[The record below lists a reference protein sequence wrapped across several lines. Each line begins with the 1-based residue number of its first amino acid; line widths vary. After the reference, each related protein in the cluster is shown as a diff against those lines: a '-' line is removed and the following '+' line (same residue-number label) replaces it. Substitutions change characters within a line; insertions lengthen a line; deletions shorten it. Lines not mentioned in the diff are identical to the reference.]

1 MNKKRKT
8 QFGVLSAALLMALT
22 LQPITNTVHA
32 QETSGE
38 QIVEQKPES
47 APESATEETSAPVKN
62 SQGAAETKESAS
74 ASSSEAAV
82 EEESS
87 TAEKGE
93 TSQGETSQEGETSSQ
108 NPSDSSEE
116 KPILPENA
124 PESST
129 EQKSE
134 APAPAKAQRAPRRSL
149 GGIREINGKLY
160 LYDEQGNLRKD
171 NKWVEYQG
179 KYYFP
184 NAQGVLYRDQIITFG
199 PKVAYYM
206 NHEGTYATGFQTVG
220 GWLMYFREDGIRA
233 NDNTWVKTE
242 RGWVFPNAEGKLY
255 HDRIITFGSK
265 VAYYMKSDGTYATGF
280 QEVDGNLMY
289 FRENGVRA
297 NDNKWVETERG
308 WIFPNA
314 QGVLYRN
321 RFITFGPKVAYYM
334 KDDGTFAT
342 GFQEVDG
349 NLMYF
354 RKNGVRAN
362 DNKWVETER
371 GWIFPNAQGVLYRNR
386 FITFGRDV
394 AYLMGEDG
402 IKKTGLTRF
411 KGALYPLDSLSGKL
425 MKYTPGYHVI
435 NGRRYYVRPDGTISD
450 SGHWVEKNGRRYYEK
465 VDGTYF
471 KNQQISFG
479 NVYYYMDGDGATT
492 SGIHQVGNN
501 YYFYDPARNNERRNV
516 EGVFHWKGNSYY
528 IGSQSAILTNQFVLV
543 DDQGYDADDK
553 GILHKTS
560 RLLVIDLSTHQKPY
574 NFDFDTFAKGVS
586 GVILRAGYTG
596 YGTGDYYDKDAE
608 FERFYR
614 EFNARGIPIG
624 AYWYSCAN
632 EVKEGVAEAKAF
644 QKAIAGKKFSLPVYW
659 DTEDEYHQRK
669 TDKKTMTDTALAFL
683 KEMEKA
689 GYYTGIYASS
699 SWLNEKLD
707 MSRLKNYDVWVAH
720 YGVNKPSYSGNYGM
734 WQFTSQYKKDGFPY
748 HLDANW
754 MFVDYPSIIRNAG
767 LNGY

>member
-1 MNKKRKT
+1 M
-8 QFGVLSAALLMALT
+8 
-22 LQPITNTVHA
+22 
-32 QETSGE
+32 
-38 QIVEQKPES
+38 
-47 APESATEETSAPVKN
+47 
-62 SQGAAETKESAS
+62 
-74 ASSSEAAV
+74 
-82 EEESS
+82 
-87 TAEKGE
+87 
-93 TSQGETSQEGETSSQ
+93 
-108 NPSDSSEE
+108 
-116 KPILPENA
+116 
-124 PESST
+124 
-129 EQKSE
+129 
-134 APAPAKAQRAPRRSL
+134 
-149 GGIREINGKLY
+149 
-160 LYDEQGNLRKD
+160 
-171 NKWVEYQG
+171 
-179 KYYFP
+179 
-184 NAQGVLYRDQIITFG
+184 
-199 PKVAYYM
+199 
-206 NHEGTYATGFQTVG
+206 
-220 GWLMYFREDGIRA
+220 
-233 NDNTWVKTE
+233 
-242 RGWVFPNAEGKLY
+242 
-255 HDRIITFGSK
+255 
-265 VAYYMKSDGTYATGF
+265 
-280 QEVDGNLMY
+280 
-289 FRENGVRA
+289 
-297 NDNKWVETERG
+297 ETERG

-314 QGVLYRN
+314 QG
-321 RFITFGPKVAYYM
+321 I
-334 KDDGTFAT
+334 
-342 GFQEVDG
+342 
-349 NLMYF
+349 
-354 RKNGVRAN
+354 
-362 DNKWVETER
+362 
-371 GWIFPNAQGVLYRNR
+371 LYRNR
-386 FITFGRDV
+386 FITFGRDT

-411 KGALYPLDSLSGKL
+411 KGALYPLDPLSGKL

-516 EGVFHWKGNSYY
+516 EGVFHWQGNSYY

-543 DDQGYDADDK
+543 DDQGYDADSK

-720 YGVNKPSYSGNYGM
+720 YGVNKPSYSGKYGM